1 MWSSLVWSWRNL
13 CFCSVCLVG
22 RWWFD
27 KWYERRLRLKVARPM
42 IGVGWSVLDNIA
54 V

>member
-1 MWSSLVWSWRNL
+1 M
-13 CFCSVCLVG
+13 G